1 MASNVSDIISS
12 TDLGG
17 GLIPTQYVTDIIQGA
32 PQSSVL
38 LSRARRVQMSTRTR
52 TQPVLDS
59 LPLAYW
65 VNGDN
70 GLKQTTKMKWTG
82 LNITAE
88 ELAVI
93 VAIPDAV
100 IADSSIDLW
109 GEVTPRISAAI
120 GLAFDQAGHL
130 RREQAFQLPP
140 RTSSQARPRPT
151 TPSPRGTGPDLADD
165 IAAMS
170 EMLAEEGY
178 IVNGYASQ
186 PGLEWKLRRLRA
198 SDGTPIYVQNL
209 NGGPES
215 GIYGYPVSEVRKRRM
230 GHREGHDDRRRLDEL
245 RRRHPTGHHVQV
257 ARPGR
262 HLR

>member
-120 GLAFDQAGHL
+120 GLAFDQAGIFGVNKPSSFPHGH
-130 RREQAFQLPP
+130 RRRRDRGQQHRHRGAPAP
-140 RTSSQARPRPT
+140 TSPT
-151 TPSPRGTGPDLADD
+151 TSRPCPRCLP
-165 IAAMS
+165 
-170 EMLAEEGY
+170 
-178 IVNGYASQ
+178 
-186 PGLEWKLRRLRA
+186 RRA
-198 SDGTPIYVQNL
+198 TS
-209 NGGPES
+209 
-215 GIYGYPVSEVRKRRM
+215 
-230 GHREGHDDRRRLDEL
+230 
-245 RRRHPTGHHVQV
+245 
-257 ARPGR
+257 
-262 HLR
+262 

>member
-120 GLAFDQAGHL
+120 GLAFDQAGI
-130 RREQAFQLPP
+130 FGVNKP
-140 RTSSQARPRPT
+140 SSFPTDIVAGATAANNTVTAGHRPRP
-151 TPSPRGTGPDLADD
+151 
-165 IAAMS
+165 
-170 EMLAEEGY
+170 
-178 IVNGYASQ
+178 
-186 PGLEWKLRRLRA
+186 
-198 SDGTPIYVQNL
+198 
-209 NGGPES
+209 
-215 GIYGYPVSEVRKRRM
+215 
-230 GHREGHDDRRRLDEL
+230 
-245 RRRHPTGHHVQV
+245 RRRHRGHVRDACRGGLHRKRLRIP
-257 ARPGR
+257 ARSRMEAPPPPRIRRHPHLCAEPQRRPRVR
-262 HLR
+262 HLRLPRLRGAQTAHGTPRRP